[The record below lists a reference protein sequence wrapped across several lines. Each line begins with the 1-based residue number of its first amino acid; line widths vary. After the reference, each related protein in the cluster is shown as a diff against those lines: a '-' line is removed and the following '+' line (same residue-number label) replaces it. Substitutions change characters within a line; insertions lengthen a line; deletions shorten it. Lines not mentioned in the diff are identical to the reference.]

1 MKHPAQDR
9 RWFWLVI
16 ALLTFSVLYLLA
28 PILTPF
34 VVGLLLAY
42 LGDPVVDRLEK
53 KKVPRTLGV
62 SVVFLIFF
70 IIFLLI
76 FLLLVP
82 VLETQLKILFTRIPD
97 YIDASMGFLQPFLM
111 KTIGVDIAVLEVE
124 RLKEIANQ
132 HWAEAGGIIRSLVS
146 TISQSSMVIIA
157 WIANIALTPVITFY
171 MLRDWDNFVA
181 YINDLLPRTE
191 QPMISRL
198 AKESDEVLGGFLRG
212 QLMVMLALGTIYS
225 IGLWMVGVDLAL
237 LIGMTAGI
245 LSFVPYLG
253 LVIGVVIAGFAV
265 LFQTGDMVDLMLV
278 FLVFI
283 IAQMIE
289 GILLTPLL
297 VGERIGLHPVTVIFA
312 VLAGGQLF
320 GFFGVLLAL
329 PVAAILGVIMRH
341 LHDSYKSSQIY
352 QL

>member
-1 MKHPAQDR
+1 MNHTALDR

-16 ALLTFSVLYLLA
+16 ALLTFFALYLLA

-34 VVGLLLAY
+34 VVGSLLAY

-53 KKVPRTLGV
+53 KKLPRTLAV
-62 SVVFLIFF
+62 TVVFVIFF
-70 IIFLLI
+70 VVFLLI

-82 VLETQLKILFTRIPD
+82 VLETQLKILFSRIPD
-97 YIDASMGFLQPFLM
+97 YIDTAMGVLQPFLI
-111 KTIGVDIAVLEVE
+111 KTIGVDITVLEVD
-124 RLKEIANQ
+124 RLKQIANQ
-132 HWAEAGGIIRSLVS
+132 HWDQAGGIIRSLVS
-146 TISQSSMVIIA
+146 TISQSSMVIVA
-157 WIANIALTPVITFY
+157 WIANIALTPVVTFY

-191 QPMISRL
+191 EPVISRL

-212 QLMVMLALGTIYS
+212 QLMVMLALGAIYS

-253 LVIGVVIAGFAV
+253 LVIGVVIAGLAV

-278 FLVFI
+278 FFVFT

-289 GILLTPLL
+289 GMLLTPLL

-329 PVAAILGVIMRH
+329 PVAAVLGVIMRH

>member
-1 MKHPAQDR
+1 MNHTTQDR

-16 ALLTFSVLYLLA
+16 ALLTFSALYLLA

-70 IIFLLI
+70 IVFLLI

-82 VLETQLKILFTRIPD
+82 VLETQLKILFSRIPD
-97 YIDASMGFLQPFLM
+97 YIDASMGFLQPFLI

-132 HWAEAGGIIRSLVS
+132 HWDEAGGIIRSLVS

-253 LVIGVVIAGFAV
+253 LVIGVVIAGLAI

-289 GILLTPLL
+289 AILLTPLL

>member
-1 MKHPAQDR
+1 MNHTVQDR
-9 RWFWLVI
+9 RWFWLAI
-16 ALLTFSVLYLLA
+16 TLLSFAVLYLLA

-34 VVGLLLAY
+34 VVGVLLAY
-42 LGDPVVDRLEK
+42 LGDPVVDRLEEK
-53 KKVPRTLGV
+53 KIPRTLAV
-62 SVVFLIFF
+62 SVVFMVFF
-70 IIFLLI
+70 VIFLLI
-76 FLLLVP
+76 FLLLIP
-82 VLETQLKILFTRIPD
+82 VLETQLKTLYSRIPD
-97 YIDASMGFLQPFLM
+97 YIDTAMSFLQPFLI
-111 KTIGVDIAVLEVE
+111 KTIGVDITVLELD
-124 RLKEIANQ
+124 RLKQIANQ
-132 HWAEAGGIIRSLVS
+132 HWSEAGGIIRSLV
-146 TISQSSMVIIA
+146 TAISQSSMVIVA

-171 MLRDWDNFVA
+171 MLRDWDKFIA

-191 QPMISRL
+191 EPMITRL

-212 QLMVMLALGTIYS
+212 QLMVMLALGSIYS

-253 LVIGVVIAGFAV
+253 LVLGVVIAGLAV
-265 LFQTGDMVDLMLV
+265 LFQTGDMVDLLLV

-283 IAQMIE
+283 VAQMIE

-329 PVAAILGVIMRH
+329 PVAAILGVILRH
-341 LHDSYKSSQIY
+341 MHDSYKSSQIY
-352 QL
+352 KL

>member
-1 MKHPAQDR
+1 MNPQTHDR

-16 ALLTFSVLYLLA
+16 ALLTFSALYLLA

-34 VVGLLLAY
+34 VVGSLLAY

-53 KKVPRTLGV
+53 KKLPRTLAV
-62 SVVFLIFF
+62 TVVFLIFF
-70 IIFLLI
+70 IVFLLI

-82 VLETQLKILFTRIPD
+82 VLETQLKLLFARIPD
-97 YIDASMGFLQPFLM
+97 YIDAAMGFLHPFLI
-111 KTIGVDIAVLEVE
+111 KTIGVDTSVLEVE
-124 RLKEIANQ
+124 RLKQIARQ
-132 HWAEAGGIIRSLVS
+132 HWDEAGGIIRTLVG
-146 TISQSSMVIIA
+146 TISQSSLVIVA
-157 WIANIALTPVITFY
+157 WVANIALTPVITFY
-171 MLRDWDNFVA
+171 MLRDWDHFVA
-181 YINDLLPRTE
+181 YINDLLPRNEEPVIT
-191 QPMISRL
+191 RL

-253 LVIGVVIAGFAV
+253 LVIGVVIAGLAV
-265 LFQTGDMVDLMLV
+265 LFQTGEMLDVMLV

-289 GILLTPLL
+289 GMLLTPLL